1 MTSHAVPHVAPSL
14 APSLTPTASMTPTAQ
29 APSSAPS
36 VQPPVTLEGWYALHQ
51 VFAVDHHALRALPP
65 DERRAAA
72 AAAADALQRLATAA
86 ASADAGWSAVVRLVN
101 SLGDVLFVHLRP
113 TVDALGDV
121 RDELARLALHDC
133 LRPVLAF
140 VSVTE
145 LGLYHLPAG
154 ADPADP
160 AIEAR
165 VRAERESPHARRRL
179 YPEPPAGRPF
189 VSFYPTSKRRD
200 AGQNWYALSLE
211 ERAALMRHHGLVG
224 RRHAGSV
231 RQVITGA
238 IGLDTWEWGVT
249 LLADDPLA
257 IKRVV
262 TDMRYDEASARYADF
277 GDFYFGRVVDPRAWA
292 LSLAE

>member
-1 MTSHAVPHVAPSL
+1 MTSHAVPPVAPSL
-14 APSLTPTASMTPTAQ
+14 APSMIPTA
-29 APSSAPS
+29 SSAPS

-72 AAAADALQRLATAA
+72 AAAADALERAA
-86 ASADAGWSAVVRLVN
+86 LPASASASVNAGWSAVVRLVN

-160 AIEAR
+160 AIDAR

-179 YPEPPAGRPF
+179 YPEPPAGRPY

-200 AGQNWYALSLE
+200 AGQNWYALPLE

>member
-1 MTSHAVPHVAPSL
+1 MTRPAVPPAVPPPATYAAPG
-14 APSLTPTASMTPTAQ
+14 APFVQPDVHPL
-29 APSSAPS
+29 

-51 VFAVDHHALRALPP
+51 VFAVDHHALRALPR
-65 DERRAAA
+65 DERLTRA
-72 AAAADALQRLATAA
+72 AAAADALARIVLP
-86 ASADAGWSAVVRLVN
+86 DAHNGWSAVVRLVN
-101 SLGDVLFVHLRP
+101 SLGDLLLVHLRP

-121 RDELARLALHDC
+121 RDELAHLALHDC

-145 LGLYHLPAG
+145 LGLYHLPTDAAG
-154 ADPADP
+154 ATL
-160 AIEAR
+160 EAH

-179 YPEPPAGRPF
+179 YPEPPTGNPY

-211 ERAALMRHHGLVG
+211 ERSALMRQHGLVG

-231 RQVITGA
+231 RQIITGA
-238 IGLDTWEWGVT
+238 LGLDSWEWGVT
-249 LLADDPLA
+249 LLAADPLA
-257 IKRVV
+257 LKRVV
-262 TDMRYDEASARYADF
+262 TDMRYDPASARYADF

-292 LSLAE
+292 LSLVD